1 MRICKMKKRNM
12 KRLNMKKILLILLF
26 LLSLNIS
33 VQAAEIGKIGEKQQ
47 TEINNLYDYISNV
60 KSQYEIFNDMQPQT
74 FVEQFIKT
82 GDNGLSFNKTSTFII
97 RYTFKEVIACMELI
111 GSLMI
116 IAIICAMLN
125 NLQSAFNR
133 ESLSNIAY
141 LACYGVMILM
151 ITKSFY
157 VVAEL
162 AKNTIVSMSNFMSA
176 LIPVLMM
183 LLASVGGFAEAT
195 LLDPVIMGFATVSS
209 RIYVD
214 IIIPIIFMSFVMQ
227 FVSSISSD
235 YKIKNL
241 TKLLKQTAIW
251 IQGIVMTV
259 FIAVITIRSIAAKTL
274 DQVTIK
280 TAKFAVDTF
289 VPVVGKCLSDAIST
303 VAGYS
308 LLLKSAISGL
318 GLIVLMVIVILP
330 IIKLLIMAF
339 LYKAAAAL
347 IEPISDN
354 RTVECINSVGDSIL
368 LLMSCVISVSVMFF
382 IMVAIVA
389 ATGKGIIS
397 G

>member
-1 MRICKMKKRNM
+1 
-12 KRLNMKKILLILLF
+12 MKKILLILIF
-26 LLSLNIS
+26 LICFPIS
-33 VQAAEIGKIGEKQQ
+33 VQATQTGAIGEKEQS
-47 TEINNLYDYISNV
+47 EINNLYEYISNV
-60 KSQYEIFNDMQPQT
+60 KTKYEIFNDMEPRT

-82 GDNGLSFNKTSTFII
+82 GESGFSLKHISNYII
-97 RYTFKEVIACMELI
+97 RYMFKEVIASMQLI

-116 IAIICAMLN
+116 IAIICALLH
-125 NLQSAFNR
+125 NLQSTFNK

-141 LACYGVMILM
+141 FACYGVMIVM

-157 VVAEL
+157 IVVEL
-162 AKNTIVSMSNFMSA
+162 AKNTILSMTDFMAA

-214 IIIPIIFMSFVMQ
+214 IIIPIIFMSFVLQ
-227 FVSSISSD
+227 FVKNISSD

-241 TKLLKQTAIW
+241 TKLLKQIALW
-251 IQGIVMTV
+251 IQGIVMTL
-259 FIAVITIRSIAAKTL
+259 FIGIVTLRSIAAKTI

-280 TAKFAVDTF
+280 TAKFAVDNF
-289 VPVVGKCLSDAIST
+289 IPVVGKCLSDAIST

-308 LLLKSAISGL
+308 LLLKNAISGL
-318 GLIVLMVIVILP
+318 GLIILIIIVLLP

-339 LYKAAAAL
+339 LYKLSAAL
-347 IEPISDN
+347 IEPISDS
-354 RTVECINSVGDSIL
+354 RTVDCMNSVGDSIL

-389 ATGKGIIS
+389 STGKGIIS

>member
-1 MRICKMKKRNM
+1 
-12 KRLNMKKILLILLF
+12 MKKILMVLIF
-26 LLSLNIS
+26 SLCLVYFPIN
-33 VQAAEIGKIGEKQQ
+33 VQALETGQIGEKQQ
-47 TEINNLYDYISNV
+47 LEITNLYDYISNV
-60 KSQYEIFNDMQPQT
+60 KTKYEVFNDMQPKT
-74 FVEQFIKT
+74 FVEQFVKT
-82 GDNGLSFNKTSTFII
+82 GQGGFSFKNISNYVIK
-97 RYTFKEVIACMELI
+97 YTFKEVISSMELI

-116 IAIICAMLN
+116 IALICALLS
-125 NLQSAFNR
+125 NLQSAFSK

-141 LACYGVMILM
+141 FACYGVMIIM

-157 VVAEL
+157 IVVEL
-162 AKNTIVSMSNFMSA
+162 AKNTIVSMSNFMAA

-209 RIYVD
+209 KIYVD
-214 IIIPIIFMSFVMQ
+214 IIIPIIFMSFVLQ
-227 FVSSISSD
+227 FVSNISPD

-241 TKLLKQTAIW
+241 TKLLKQSALW
-251 IQGIVMTV
+251 LQGIVMTV
-259 FIAVITIRSIAAKTL
+259 FIAVITLRSIAAKTL

-318 GLIVLMVIVILP
+318 GLIVLIVIVLLP

-339 LYKAAAAL
+339 MYKMAAAL
-347 IEPISDN
+347 IEPISDS
-354 RTVECINSVGDSIL
+354 RTVDCINSVGDSIL

>member
-1 MRICKMKKRNM
+1 
-12 KRLNMKKILLILLF
+12 MKKILLILLF
-26 LLSLNIS
+26 LICLPIS
-33 VQAAEIGKIGEKQQ
+33 VQAAEIGQIGEKEQ
-47 TEINNLYDYISNV
+47 TEISNLYDYISNV
-60 KSQYEIFNDMQPQT
+60 KTKYEIFNDMEPKA

-82 GDNGLSFNKTSTFII
+82 GENGISFKNITGYLIK
-97 RYTFKEVIACMELI
+97 YTFKEVIASMQLI

-116 IAIICAMLN
+116 IAIICALLH
-125 NLQSAFNR
+125 NLQSAFNK

-141 LACYGVMILM
+141 FACYGVMIVM

-157 VVAEL
+157 IVVEL
-162 AKNTIVSMSNFMSA
+162 AKTTILNMTDFMAA

-195 LLDPVIMGFATVSS
+195 LLDPVIMGFATISS

-214 IIIPIIFMSFVMQ
+214 IIIPIIFMSFVLQ
-227 FVSSISSD
+227 FVKNISDD
-235 YKIKNL
+235 YKINNI
-241 TKLLKQTAIW
+241 TKLLKQIAIW
-251 IQGIVMTV
+251 VQGMVMTA
-259 FIAVITIRSIAAKTL
+259 FIAVITLRSIAAKTL

-318 GLIVLMVIVILP
+318 GLLVLIVIVIFP
-330 IIKLLIMAF
+330 ILKLLIMAF

-347 IEPISDN
+347 IEPISDR
-354 RTVECINSVGDSIL
+354 RTVDCINSVGDSIL
-368 LLMSCVISVSVMFF
+368 LLMSCVISVSIMFF

-389 ATGKGIIS
+389 STGRGII
-397 G
+397 GG

>member
-1 MRICKMKKRNM
+1 
-12 KRLNMKKILLILLF
+12 MKKILMVLIF
-26 LLSLNIS
+26 SLCLVYFPIN
-33 VQAAEIGKIGEKQQ
+33 VQALETGQIGEKQQ
-47 TEINNLYDYISNV
+47 LEITNLYDYISNV
-60 KSQYEIFNDMQPQT
+60 KTKYEVFNDMQPKA
-74 FVEQFIKT
+74 FVEQFVKT
-82 GDNGLSFNKTSTFII
+82 GQGGFSFKNISNYVIK
-97 RYTFKEVIACMELI
+97 YTFKEVISSMELI

-116 IAIICAMLN
+116 IALICALLS
-125 NLQSAFNR
+125 NLQSAFSK

-141 LACYGVMILM
+141 FACYGVMIIM

-157 VVAEL
+157 IVVEL
-162 AKNTIVSMSNFMSA
+162 AKNTIVSMSNFMAA

-209 RIYVD
+209 KIYVD
-214 IIIPIIFMSFVMQ
+214 IIIPIIFMSFVLQ
-227 FVSSISSD
+227 FVSNISPD

-241 TKLLKQTAIW
+241 TKLLKQSALW
-251 IQGIVMTV
+251 LQGIVMTM
-259 FIAVITIRSIAAKTL
+259 FIAVITLRSIAAKTL

-318 GLIVLMVIVILP
+318 GLIVLIVIVLLP

-339 LYKAAAAL
+339 MYKMAAAL
-347 IEPISDN
+347 IEPISDS
-354 RTVECINSVGDSIL
+354 RTVDCINSVGDSIL

>member
-1 MRICKMKKRNM
+1 
-12 KRLNMKKILLILLF
+12 MKKILLILLF
-26 LLSLNIS
+26 LICLPIS
-33 VQAAEIGKIGEKQQ
+33 VQAAEIGQIGEKEQ
-47 TEINNLYDYISNV
+47 TEISNLYEYISNV
-60 KSQYEIFNDMQPQT
+60 KTQYEIINDMEPKA

-82 GDNGLSFNKTSTFII
+82 GENGISFKNISGYVIK
-97 RYTFKEVIACMELI
+97 YTFKEVIASMQLI

-116 IAIICAMLN
+116 IAIICALLH
-125 NLQSAFNR
+125 NLQSAFNK
-133 ESLSNIAY
+133 ENLSNIAY
-141 LACYGVMILM
+141 FACYGVMIVM

-157 VVAEL
+157 IVVEL
-162 AKNTIVSMSNFMSA
+162 AKTTILSMTDFMAA

-195 LLDPVIMGFATVSS
+195 LLDPVIMGFATISS

-214 IIIPIIFMSFVMQ
+214 IIIPIIFMSFVLQ
-227 FVSSISSD
+227 FVKNISDD
-235 YKIKNL
+235 YKINNI
-241 TKLLKQTAIW
+241 TKLLKQIAIW
-251 IQGIVMTV
+251 VQGIVMTA
-259 FIAVITIRSIAAKTL
+259 FIAVITLRSIAAKTL

-318 GLIVLMVIVILP
+318 GLVVLIVIVIFP

-354 RTVECINSVGDSIL
+354 RTVDCINGVGDSIL
-368 LLMSCVISVSVMFF
+368 LLMSCVISVSIMFF

-389 ATGKGIIS
+389 STGRGII
-397 G
+397 GG

>member
-1 MRICKMKKRNM
+1 
-12 KRLNMKKILLILLF
+12 MKKILLILLF
-26 LLSLNIS
+26 LICLPIS
-33 VQAAEIGKIGEKQQ
+33 VQATQTGTIGEKEQS
-47 TEINNLYDYISNV
+47 EISNLYEYISNV
-60 KSQYEIFNDMQPQT
+60 KTKYEIFNDMDPGT
-74 FVEQFIKT
+74 FVEKFIKT
-82 GDNGLSFNKTSTFII
+82 GENGFSFKVITNYVIS
-97 RYTFKEVIACMELI
+97 YMFKEVIASMQLI

-116 IAIICAMLN
+116 IALICALLH
-125 NLQSAFNR
+125 NLQSAFNK

-141 LACYGVMILM
+141 FACYGVMILM

-157 VVAEL
+157 IVVEL
-162 AKNTIVSMSNFMSA
+162 AKSTIISMTDFMTA

-214 IIIPIIFMSFVMQ
+214 IIIPIIFMSFVLQ
-227 FVSSISSD
+227 FVKNISSD

-241 TKLLKQTAIW
+241 TKLLKQIALW
-251 IQGIVMTV
+251 IQGIVMTL
-259 FIAVITIRSIAAKTL
+259 FIGIITLRSIAAKTI

-280 TAKFAVDTF
+280 TAKFAVDNF
-289 VPVVGKCLSDAIST
+289 IPVVGKCLSDAIST

-308 LLLKSAISGL
+308 LLLKNAISGL
-318 GLIVLMVIVILP
+318 GLIVLIIIVLLP
-330 IIKLLIMAF
+330 IIKMLIMAF
-339 LYKAAAAL
+339 LYKLAAAL
-347 IEPISDN
+347 IEPISDS
-354 RTVECINSVGDSIL
+354 RTVDCMNSVGDSIL

-389 ATGKGIIS
+389 STGKGIIS

>member
-1 MRICKMKKRNM
+1 
-12 KRLNMKKILLILLF
+12 MKKILLILLF
-26 LLSLNIS
+26 LICLPIS
-33 VQAAEIGKIGEKQQ
+33 VQAAQAAQVSEIGEKEQ
-47 TEINNLYDYISNV
+47 TEISNLYDYISNV
-60 KSQYEIFNDMQPQT
+60 KTKYEIFNDMQPRT
-74 FVEQFIKT
+74 FVDQFIKT
-82 GDNGLSFNKTSTFII
+82 GEGGFSFKNISSYVI
-97 RYTFKEVIACMELI
+97 RYTFKELIACMELI

-116 IAIICAMLN
+116 IAIVCAMLN
-125 NLQSAFNR
+125 NLQSAFNN

-141 LACYGVMILM
+141 FACYGVMIVM

-157 VVAEL
+157 VVVEL
-162 AKNTIVSMSNFMSA
+162 AKATILNMSDFMTA

-214 IIIPIIFMSFVMQ
+214 IIIPVIFMSFALQ
-227 FVSSISSD
+227 FVTNISSD

-241 TKLLKQTAIW
+241 TKLLKQGAIW

-259 FIAVITIRSIAAKTL
+259 FIAVITLRSIAAKTL

-308 LLLKSAISGL
+308 LLLKNAISGL
-318 GLIVLMVIVILP
+318 GLIILIAIVLFP

-347 IEPISDN
+347 IEPISDS
-354 RTVECINSVGDSIL
+354 RTVDCINSVGDSIL
-368 LLMSCVISVSVMFF
+368 LLMSCVISVSIMFF

-389 ATGKGIIS
+389 STGKGIIS